1 MIIFNIIGILMIA
14 FSAFLTYQFTF
25 KREIYYKQLKTKNI
39 SKEQGDKLAKF
50 WIISFL
56 VLGIILQFL

>member
-14 FSAFLTYQFTF
+14 FSAFLTYRYTF
-25 KREIYYKQLKTKNI
+25 KREIIYKQFKNKNI

-50 WIISFL
+50 WIVCFL
-56 VLGIILQFL
+56 ALGIGLQFL

>member
-14 FSAFLTYQFTF
+14 FSAFFTYQFTF
-25 KREIYYKQLKTKNI
+25 KREIFYKQLKIKNI

-50 WIISFL
+50 WIVCFL
-56 VLGIILQFL
+56 ALGIGLQLL